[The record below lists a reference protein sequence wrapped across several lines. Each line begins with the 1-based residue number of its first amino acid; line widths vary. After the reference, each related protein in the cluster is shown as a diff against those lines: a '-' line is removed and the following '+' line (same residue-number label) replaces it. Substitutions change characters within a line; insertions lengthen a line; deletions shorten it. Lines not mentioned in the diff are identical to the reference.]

1 MNSAFSFKTVATP
14 QAADTALKMK
24 QLPLDLAL
32 NAPHSLDGFIGGEN
46 LLLRALITQLALG
59 QGEAQLFIY
68 GAQNSGKTHLAQAAC
83 FYAGQQGR
91 MAAYIDVGQGSSLTH
106 GMDLAHIDLLVL
118 DNVDAL
124 AGDHQGEFW
133 LFDLINRLREQETPL
148 LMTANGPPAACG
160 FKLPDLLSRL
170 GWGITMLIHAPN
182 DAEKIELLRRKA
194 QERGFDLPF
203 ESALYLLQRSPRDL
217 GSLIRIVQDLDHAS
231 LSAQRKL
238 TIPFVRSVLF
248 S

>member
-1 MNSAFSFKTVATP
+1 MFEN
-14 QAADTALKMK
+14 AAERIPTKASGKM
-24 QLPLDLAL
+24 QQIPLDLAL

-59 QGEAQLFIY
+59 RGEAQLFIH
-68 GAQNSGKTHLAQAAC
+68 GAENSGKTHLAQAAC

-91 MAAYIDVGQGSSLTH
+91 SAAYVAVKKNPTH
-106 GMDLAHIDLLVL
+106 LDHMDLSQIDLLVL
-118 DNVDAL
+118 DDVDAL
-124 AGDHQGEFW
+124 AGDDQGEFL

-148 LMTANGPPAACG
+148 LMTASLPPAACG
-160 FKLPDLLSRL
+160 FRLPDLLSRL
-170 GWGITMLIHAPN
+170 GWGITMLIQAPN
-182 DAEKIELLRRKA
+182 EAEKIELLRRKA

-203 ESALYLLQRSPRDL
+203 ESAVYLLQRSPRDL
-217 GSLIRIVQDLDHAS
+217 GSLIRIIQDLDHAS

-248 S
+248 P